1 MADEKVEV
9 SLSEILAEI
18 RNVKY
23 DIGSLVG
30 VVEGIR
36 SDVDR
41 IKATRS
47 RGGSE
52 AGESHSF
59 HSTDE
64 KVEEEKSDVMTRED
78 FSQDDIQMQAETP
91 GGHHPPVFRDRRR
104 TSTLLP
110 LPFPERGTAVAESS
124 VQKTLIVSSSKIK
137 EKLKYLSLRAV
148 LWLFREAYPSF
159 VAENIDP
166 TKHLVHLIEQPILQD
181 LVDHQRDRRTI
192 LSRDLTIATVY
203 KLSDEAVLQMLS
215 DKLRPKTKSEYATLL
230 LDNMTKMKAPSD
242 RSGFRFDRLQFYD
255 ELIHPQVCKKLEELE
270 SIVNFFDMGASAD
283 EQSHFPKMKLGTR
296 EDWGMFRLF
305 LASFGTYN
313 ANFVNLLG
321 SDKLKSFTSMKEF
334 VTYFRDVSAARARE
348 AEKLRYQDQAYDIA
362 QTLDDIESK
371 LQVKQAKMER
381 QSRRMSE
388 EKQRNDAAD
397 KAATTAY
404 AVQQLASLNQIAL
417 GGLNALQSPSVP
429 TVTDMATSLTE
440 EQLSVPDDNLGD
452 VFHMSISRAFPL
464 NAGKPSP
471 ETQACFRKAF
481 SSDGKCTVVGCKYS
495 HNEDAIRKLVASRYQ
510 EAVRSRFFTPT
521 PGPTLRKLVG
531 VSESSGSDSEA
542 SRDA

>member
-30 VVEGIR
+30 VVEGIK

-166 TKHLVHLIEQPILQD
+166 TKHLVHLI
-181 LVDHQRDRRTI
+181 
-192 LSRDLTIATVY
+192 
-203 KLSDEAVLQMLS
+203 
-215 DKLRPKTKSEYATLL
+215 
-230 LDNMTKMKAPSD
+230 
-242 RSGFRFDRLQFYD
+242 
-255 ELIHPQVCKKLEELE
+255 
-270 SIVNFFDMGASAD
+270 
-283 EQSHFPKMKLGTR
+283 
-296 EDWGMFRLF
+296 
-305 LASFGTYN
+305 
-313 ANFVNLLG
+313 
-321 SDKLKSFTSMKEF
+321 
-334 VTYFRDVSAARARE
+334 
-348 AEKLRYQDQAYDIA
+348 
-362 QTLDDIESK
+362 
-371 LQVKQAKMER
+371 
-381 QSRRMSE
+381 
-388 EKQRNDAAD
+388 
-397 KAATTAY
+397 
-404 AVQQLASLNQIAL
+404 
-417 GGLNALQSPSVP
+417 
-429 TVTDMATSLTE
+429 
-440 EQLSVPDDNLGD
+440 
-452 VFHMSISRAFPL
+452 
-464 NAGKPSP
+464 
-471 ETQACFRKAF
+471 
-481 SSDGKCTVVGCKYS
+481 
-495 HNEDAIRKLVASRYQ
+495 
-510 EAVRSRFFTPT
+510 
-521 PGPTLRKLVG
+521 
-531 VSESSGSDSEA
+531 
-542 SRDA
+542 

>member
-1 MADEKVEV
+1 MD
-9 SLSEILAEI
+9 
-18 RNVKY
+18 
-23 DIGSLVG
+23 G
-30 VVEGIR
+30 
-36 SDVDR
+36 

-242 RSGFRFDRLQFYD
+242 RSGFRFDRLQF
-255 ELIHPQVCKKLEELE
+255 
-270 SIVNFFDMGASAD
+270 
-283 EQSHFPKMKLGTR
+283 
-296 EDWGMFRLF
+296 
-305 LASFGTYN
+305 
-313 ANFVNLLG
+313 
-321 SDKLKSFTSMKEF
+321 
-334 VTYFRDVSAARARE
+334 
-348 AEKLRYQDQAYDIA
+348 
-362 QTLDDIESK
+362 
-371 LQVKQAKMER
+371 
-381 QSRRMSE
+381 
-388 EKQRNDAAD
+388 
-397 KAATTAY
+397 
-404 AVQQLASLNQIAL
+404 
-417 GGLNALQSPSVP
+417 
-429 TVTDMATSLTE
+429 
-440 EQLSVPDDNLGD
+440 
-452 VFHMSISRAFPL
+452 
-464 NAGKPSP
+464 
-471 ETQACFRKAF
+471 
-481 SSDGKCTVVGCKYS
+481 
-495 HNEDAIRKLVASRYQ
+495 
-510 EAVRSRFFTPT
+510 
-521 PGPTLRKLVG
+521 
-531 VSESSGSDSEA
+531 
-542 SRDA
+542 